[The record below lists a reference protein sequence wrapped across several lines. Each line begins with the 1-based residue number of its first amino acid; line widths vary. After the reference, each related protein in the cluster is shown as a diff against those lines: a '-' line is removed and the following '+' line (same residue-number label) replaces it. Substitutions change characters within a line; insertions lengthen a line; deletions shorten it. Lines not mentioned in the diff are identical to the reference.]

1 MCLSAHNSAWY
12 VTGDQQNAA
21 WDGDGD
27 EDVPVERAVGT
38 KAGPYLA
45 QVAEAGMGLGPEAN
59 PSQLVF
65 FLAKLLQTE
74 IFPFSFCFLVNIL
87 LPSLQSSTLYCHN

>member
-45 QVAEAGMGLGPEAN
+45 
-59 PSQLVF
+59 
-65 FLAKLLQTE
+65 
-74 IFPFSFCFLVNIL
+74 
-87 LPSLQSSTLYCHN
+87 